1 MARPKWTS
9 SSGMIRDLEN
19 IRRKLESDEI
29 DINKARAI
37 TYMIATAGSIY
48 KTVEIEA
55 RINKLE
61 DMANDKG
68 V

>member
-9 SSGMIRDLEN
+9 STGMIRDLEST
-19 IRRKLESDEI
+19 RRKMEKGEI
-29 DINKARAI
+29 DINTARTI
-37 TYMIATAGSIY
+37 TYMIATAGNIY

-61 DMANDKG
+61 QMANDKG

>member
-9 SSGMIRDLEN
+9 STGMIRDLES
-19 IRRKLESDEI
+19 IRRKLENDEI

-37 TYMIATAGSIY
+37 TYMIATAGNIY

-55 RINKLE
+55 RITALE
-61 DMANDKG
+61 EMAEKQ
-68 V
+68 